1 MQAGPRAERM
11 LDAANVRYAMTM
23 EYQHDLVIRVAVFWS
38 APRRDLA
45 YELSRDRAIAFWTE
59 QDAELPVT
67 GCLDLAVGEDPAP
80 QRTASGI

>member
-1 MQAGPRAERM
+1 M
-11 LDAANVRYAMTM
+11 LDAANVRCAVTM
-23 EYQHDLVIRVAVFWS
+23 EYQHDLVIRVAVFWR

-67 GCLDLAVGEDPAP
+67 GCLDLAVGEVPAP
-80 QRTASGI
+80 